1 MALDD
6 RLALIVGAGPG
17 NGLALARRFGR
28 EGFRLAL
35 VGHPGGAPLDLSGL
49 EAQMYAADAG
59 EPASLRACLADIQR
73 DHGDPAV
80 MIYNPSYPLDGTP
93 TEVPP
98 EEVLKGLGVGAV
110 GAVVA
115 TQAVFPAMAAAGR
128 GTLLFTGSGAG
139 VNPWV
144 GGIGVGM
151 QKAALR
157 NYVLGLAD
165 EVADQGIH
173 AATVTVF
180 GVVKVGSFFDPD
192 LIAEQ
197 FWQAH
202 TQPREAWQK
211 EIEYREQ

>member
-1 MALDD
+1 MALDE

-35 VGHPGGAPLDLSGL
+35 VGHPGGAPLDLTGL
-49 EAQMYAADAG
+49 DARMYAADAG
-59 EPASLRACLADIQR
+59 EPDSLRQSIADIQH
-73 DHGDPAV
+73 DLGDPAV
-80 MIYNPSYPLDGTP
+80 VIYNPSYPLDGAP
-93 TEVPP
+93 TVVSP

-115 TQAVFPAMAAAGR
+115 TQAVYPAMAAAR
-128 GTLLFTGSGAG
+128 QGTLLFTGSGAG

-144 GGIGVGM
+144 GGIAVGM

-157 NYVLGLAD
+157 NYVLGLAE
-165 EVADQGIH
+165 EVKEQGIH
-173 AATVTVF
+173 AATVTIY
-180 GVVKVGSFFDPD
+180 GIVKAGSFFDPD
-192 LIAEQ
+192 RIAEQ
-197 FWQAH
+197 FWQVH

-211 EIEYREQ
+211 EIDYRAS